1 MSNLILLDPAS
12 KEPLYIQL
20 YRHFRTE
27 IEQNNLKEGVKM
39 PSIRW
44 LADSLSV
51 SKITVEKAY
60 QQLLSEGYIQS
71 GNRTRYSVSRFV
83 DSAWPSPAPPVA
95 AQPAAA
101 AVPASSAETPVRYD
115 LASGE
120 MDMDGFDFD
129 LWKRY
134 INKAFADPDRL
145 MRYGDLQGEAE
156 LRRQIVAHIR
166 SRGVNCRH
174 DQVIVGPG
182 VQSLLHVLA
191 SILKS
196 DHEGIAFE
204 EPGFKIGRRVWE
216 DREFRIIPVRLRR
229 EGIDTDELAR
239 SGARLV
245 YVTPSHQFPTGYIM
259 PIGERVRLLNWA
271 KQTDATIIEDDYDS
285 EFRYFGRPLP
295 ALKGLD
301 TEGAVIYMGA
311 FSKVI
316 PPSIRISFMV
326 LPDRLLEI
334 YKKRASLYNQATSA
348 IEQLALARYMADG
361 HLERQIRRLRK
372 LYNEKHALFRDSIRA
387 GLGRRVEINETE
399 SGLHMVLTVKS
410 KLTPKEL
417 YDRALAKGCRI
428 ALLQD
433 YYLGEAPVT
442 PSQIILYFSRIP
454 AAEMNEAI
462 RLLHE
467 AWF

>member
-1 MSNLILLDPAS
+1 MSMPNLILLDPAS
-12 KEPLYIQL
+12 KQPLYLQL
-20 YRHFRTE
+20 YQHFRRE
-27 IEQNNLKEGVKM
+27 IEQNQLKEGQKL

-44 LADSLSV
+44 LARSLSI

-60 QQLLSEGYIQS
+60 QQLLCEGYLNN
-71 GNRTRYSVSRFV
+71 GNRTRYEVNRFSENSWPAPASPAV
-83 DSAWPSPAPPVA
+83 TSPQPSPTSPI
-95 AQPAAA
+95 
-101 AVPASSAETPVRYD
+101 RYD

-120 MDMDGFDFD
+120 MDMDGFDFP

-134 INKAFADPDRL
+134 INKAFSDQNRL
-145 MRYGDLQGEAE
+145 MRYGDLQGELE
-156 LRRQIVAHIR
+156 LRRQIAGYVR

-174 DQVIVGPG
+174 EQVIVGPG

-196 DHEGIAFE
+196 DHAGIAFE

-271 KQTDATIIEDDYDS
+271 KQTGATIIEDDYDS

-301 TEGAVIYMGA
+301 TEGSVIYMGA

-334 YKKRASLYNQATSA
+334 YKKRTSLYNQATSA

-417 YDRALAKGCRI
+417 YERALAKGCRI

-454 AAEMNEAI
+454 AAEMNDAI

>member
-1 MSNLILLDPAS
+1 MSNLILLDHAS
-12 KEPLYIQL
+12 AEPLYMQL
-20 YRHFRTE
+20 YRHFREE
-27 IEQNNLKEGVKM
+27 IEQQNLKEGEKM

-60 QQLLSEGYIQS
+60 QQLLCEGYIQS
-71 GNRTRYSVSRFV
+71 GNRTRYSVGRFV
-83 DSAWPSPAPPVA
+83 DSAWPPPAP
-95 AQPAAA
+95 PAAA
-101 AVPASSAETPVRYD
+101 AAPASNAGTPVRYD

-120 MDMDGFDFD
+120 MDMEGFDFD

-145 MRYGDLQGEAE
+145 MRYGDLQGEPE
-156 LRRQIVAHIR
+156 LRRQIVAYIR

-174 DQVIVGPG
+174 DQVIVAPG
-182 VQSLLHVLA
+182 VQSLLNILA
-191 SILKS
+191 SLLKGE
-196 DHEGIAFE
+196 HAGIAFE

-229 EGIDTDELAR
+229 EGIDTDELAA

-271 KQTDATIIEDDYDS
+271 RQTGATIIEDDYDS

-295 ALKGLD
+295 ALTGLD
-301 TEGAVIYMGA
+301 TEGAVIYMGS

-316 PPSIRISFMV
+316 PPSIRISYMV
-326 LPDRLLEI
+326 LPDRLLER

-372 LYNEKHALFRDSIRA
+372 LYNEKHALFRDSLRA
-387 GLGRRVEINETE
+387 VFGKRVEINETE

-417 YDRALAKGCRI
+417 YDRALANGCRI

-442 PSQIILYFSRIP
+442 PSQIILYFSKIP
-454 AAEMNEAI
+454 AGEIDAAI
-462 RLLHE
+462 RLLKE

>member
-1 MSNLILLDPAS
+1 MSHLILLDHAG
-12 KEPLYIQL
+12 KEALYMQL

-27 IEQNNLKEGVKM
+27 IEQNNLKEGQKM

-44 LADSLSV
+44 LARSLSI

-60 QQLLSEGYIQS
+60 QQLLCEGYLQN
-71 GNRTRYSVSRFV
+71 GNRTRYSVNRFAEN
-83 DSAWPSPAPPVA
+83 SCPAPAPQA
-95 AQPAAA
+95 AT
-101 AVPASSAETPVRYD
+101 VPEDSRETPHRYD

-120 MDMDGFDFD
+120 MDMGGFDFS

-134 INKAFADPDRL
+134 INKAFMDPDRL
-145 MRYGDLQGEAE
+145 MRYGDLQGEVE
-156 LRRQIVAHIR
+156 LRRQIAGYIR

-182 VQSLLHVLA
+182 VQSLLNMLA
-191 SILKS
+191 SILKPYH
-196 DHEGIAFE
+196 DGIAFE
-204 EPGFKIGRRVWE
+204 EPGFKIGRRIWE
-216 DREFRIIPVRLRR
+216 DRDFRIIPVRLRR
-229 EGIDTDELAR
+229 GGIDTDELAS

-259 PIGERVRLLNWA
+259 PIGERTRLLNWA
-271 KQTDATIIEDDYDS
+271 RKTGSTIIEDDYDS

-295 ALKGLD
+295 ALKALD
-301 TEGAVIYMGA
+301 TEGSVIYMGS

-316 PPSIRISFMV
+316 PPSIRVSYMV
-326 LPDRLLEI
+326 LPDGLREI
-334 YKKRASLYNQATSA
+334 YQKRVSLYNQATST

-361 HLERQIRRLRK
+361 HLDRQIRRLRK
-372 LYNEKHALFRDSIRA
+372 LYNEKHALFLSSIRA
-387 GLGRRVEINETE
+387 MFEQRVEINETE

-410 KLTPKEL
+410 ELTPKEL
-417 YDRALAKGCRI
+417 YDKALAKGCRI

-433 YYLGEAPVT
+433 YFLGEAPVT
-442 PSQIILYFSRIP
+442 PSQVILYFSKIP
-454 AAEMNEAI
+454 AAEMTTAI
-462 RLLHE
+462 RLLKE

>member
-1 MSNLILLDPAS
+1 MPKLILLDHAS
-12 KEPLYIQL
+12 KEPLYMQL

-27 IEQNNLKEGVKM
+27 IEQNNLKEDNKI
-39 PSIRW
+39 PSIRG
-44 LADSLSV
+44 LADSLSI

-60 QQLLSEGYIQS
+60 QQLLCEGYIKN
-71 GNRTRYSVSRFV
+71 GNRTRYAVNRFV
-83 DSAWPSPAPPVA
+83 ESSWPDP
-95 AQPAAA
+95 
-101 AVPASSAETPVRYD
+101 VPAVALPAESSTVEVPLRYD

-120 MDMDGFDFD
+120 MDMEGFDFV

-134 INKAFADPDRL
+134 INKAFMDQNRL

-156 LRRQIVAHIR
+156 LRRQIVGYIR
-166 SRGVNCRH
+166 SRGVNCH
-174 DQVIVGPG
+174 HKQVIVGPG
-182 VQSLLHVLA
+182 VQSLLNMLA
-191 SILKS
+191 SILKPCH
-196 DHEGIAFE
+196 DGIAFE
-204 EPGFKIGRRVWE
+204 EPGFKIGRRIWE
-216 DREFRIIPVRLRR
+216 DRGFRIIPVGLRR
-229 EGIDTDELAR
+229 EGIDTDELAG

-259 PIGERVRLLNWA
+259 PIGERIRLLNWA
-271 KQTDATIIEDDYDS
+271 GQTGATIIEDDYDS

-301 TEGAVIYMGA
+301 TEGAVIYMGS

-316 PPSIRISFMV
+316 PPSIRISYMV

-334 YKKRASLYNQATSA
+334 YQKRASLYNQATST
-348 IEQLALARYMADG
+348 IEQVALARYMADG

-372 LYNEKHALFRDSIRA
+372 LYNEKHALFLDNIRTM
-387 GLGRRVEINETE
+387 LGQRVEINETE

-410 KLTPKEL
+410 NLTPNEL
-417 YDRALAKGCRI
+417 YDRALLKGCRI

-442 PSQIILYFSRIP
+442 PSQIILYFSKIP
-454 AAEMNEAI
+454 AAEMPAAI
-462 RLLHE
+462 RLLKE

>member
-1 MSNLILLDPAS
+1 MTELILLDHAS
-12 KEPLYIQL
+12 KEPLYMQL

-27 IEQNNLKEGVKM
+27 IEQNKLREGEKF

-60 QQLLSEGYIQS
+60 QQLLCEGYIKNC
-71 GNRTRYSVSRFV
+71 NRARYSVNKFV
-83 DSAWPSPAPPVA
+83 ESSLPSMPHGIKPPVN
-95 AQPAAA
+95 
-101 AVPASSAETPVRYD
+101 SAESQIKYD

-120 MDMDGFDFD
+120 MDMDGFDFS

-134 INKAFADPDRL
+134 INKAFNEQSRL
-145 MRYGDLQGEAE
+145 MRYGDPEGEPE
-156 LRRQIVAHIR
+156 LRRQIADYIR
-166 SRGVNCRH
+166 SRGVNCRPE
-174 DQVIVGPG
+174 QIIVGPG
-182 VQSLLHVLA
+182 VQSLLNMLG
-191 SILKS
+191 SILKPYH
-196 DHEGIAFE
+196 DRIAFE
-204 EPGFKIGRRVWE
+204 EPGFKNGRRIWE
-216 DREFRIIPVRLRR
+216 DRGFTIIPVRLKR
-229 EGIDTDELAR
+229 EGIDAGELAA

-271 KQTDATIIEDDYDS
+271 RQTGATIIEDDYDS
-285 EFRYFGRPLP
+285 EFRYFGRPIP

-301 TEGAVIYMGA
+301 TEGTVIYMSS

-316 PPSIRISFMV
+316 PPSIRISYMV

-334 YKKRASLYNQATSA
+334 YRKRASVYNQATST

-372 LYNEKHALFRDSIRA
+372 LYNEKHAFFLDNLRTV
-387 GLGRRVEINETE
+387 LGKQVEINETE

-410 KLTPKEL
+410 DLTPKQL
-417 YDRALAKGCRI
+417 YDRALAQGCRI

-433 YYLGEAPVT
+433 YYLGEAPVS
-442 PSQIILYFSRIP
+442 PAQIILYFSKISSVEMP
-454 AAEMNEAI
+454 AAI
-462 RLLHE
+462 SLLKQ

>member
-1 MSNLILLDPAS
+1 MSKLILLDHAS
-12 KEPLYIQL
+12 KEPLYMQL

-27 IEQNNLKEGVKM
+27 IEQNNLKEDNKI
-39 PSIRW
+39 PSIRG
-44 LADSLSV
+44 LADSLSI

-60 QQLLSEGYIQS
+60 QQLLCEGYIKN
-71 GNRTRYSVSRFV
+71 GNRTRYAVNRFV
-83 DSAWPSPAPPVA
+83 ESSWPDPVPPVA
-95 AQPAAA
+95 LPAESSTVE
-101 AVPASSAETPVRYD
+101 VPLRYD

-120 MDMDGFDFD
+120 MDMEGFDFV

-134 INKAFADPDRL
+134 INKAFMDQNRL

-156 LRRQIVAHIR
+156 LRRQIVGYIR
-166 SRGVNCRH
+166 SRGVNCH
-174 DQVIVGPG
+174 HEQVIVGPG
-182 VQSLLHVLA
+182 VQSLLNMLA
-191 SILKS
+191 SILKPCH
-196 DHEGIAFE
+196 DGIAFE
-204 EPGFKIGRRVWE
+204 EPGFKIGRRIWE
-216 DREFRIIPVRLRR
+216 DRGFRIIPVGLRR
-229 EGIDTDELAR
+229 EGIDTDELAG
-239 SGARLV
+239 SAARLV

-259 PIGERVRLLNWA
+259 PIGERIRLLNWA
-271 KQTDATIIEDDYDS
+271 GQTGATIIEDDYDS

-301 TEGAVIYMGA
+301 TEGAVIYMGS

-316 PPSIRISFMV
+316 PPSIRISYMV

-334 YKKRASLYNQATSA
+334 YQKRASLYNQATST

-372 LYNEKHALFRDSIRA
+372 LYNEKHALFLDNIRTT
-387 GLGRRVEINETE
+387 LGQQVEINETE

-410 KLTPKEL
+410 DLTPNEL
-417 YDRALAKGCRI
+417 YDRALLKGCRI

-442 PSQIILYFSRIP
+442 PSQIILYFSKIP
-454 AAEMNEAI
+454 AAEMPAAI
-462 RLLHE
+462 RLLKE